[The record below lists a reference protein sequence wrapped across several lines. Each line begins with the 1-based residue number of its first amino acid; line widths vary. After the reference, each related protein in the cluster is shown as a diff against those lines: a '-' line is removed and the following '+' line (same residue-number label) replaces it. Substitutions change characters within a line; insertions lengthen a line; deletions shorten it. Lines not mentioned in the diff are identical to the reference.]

1 MPYNIIIGRD
11 DAEKKKFGEKAAIF
25 LGKHYVR
32 MGQTTSLSNNILM
45 DVAKAHVVLVA
56 GKRGSGKST
65 SLAVMAEEMVS
76 LPKEISKNLAVVI
89 IDTMGIFWTTK
100 FPNKR
105 QEDLLKDWNMKAKGF
120 DAKIFVPAGYYQ
132 DYKKRGIPADFSFSI
147 KTSELNSSDWCNVFG
162 LSLNG
167 ELGTLL
173 DRTLREMKENYSIQE
188 LIKRIRADKKS
199 DRKAKDAL
207 ENRLLSADGWGV
219 FSKEGSEIKDI
230 VKNGQV
236 TVLDISPYTHVSGNW
251 GIKGLVV
258 GIIARKLL
266 EERIATRKVEEMA
279 SIRQTARFFV
289 DTENEKPSNM
299 TWLLIDEAHELLPR
313 NGENPAKEALIQILR
328 EGRQPGISMVLATQ
342 QPGEIARDALTQA
355 DIVISHRLTAKFDLD
370 ALNTIM
376 QTYLLEDIQKYMN
389 ELPHIK
395 GSAIVLDDNSER
407 IYPMGVRP
415 RYSWHGGEAPSAL
428 IVKKDILG
436 MIKI

>member
-11 DAEKKKFGEKAAIF
+11 DNDKKKFGEKAAIF

-45 DVAKAHVVLVA
+45 DVARAHVVLIS
-56 GKRGSGKST
+56 GKRGAGKST
-65 SLAVMAEEMVS
+65 TIGVMAEEMVS
-76 LPKEISKNLAVVI
+76 LPKEVSKNLAVVI

-105 QEDLLKDWNMKAKGF
+105 QEDLLKAWQMKAKGF
-120 DAKIFVPAGYYQ
+120 DAKIFVPAGYYK

-147 KTSELNSSDWCNVFG
+147 KTNELNSSDWCNVFE

-173 DRTLREMKENYSIQE
+173 DRTLREMKGSYSIQE
-188 LIKRIRADKKS
+188 LIKKIRMDKKS
-199 DRKAKDAL
+199 DRRAKDAL
-207 ENRLLSADGWGV
+207 ENRLSSADGWGV
-219 FSKEGSEIKDI
+219 FSKEGSEIKDL

-236 TVLDISPYTHVSGNW
+236 TVLDISQYTHVSGNW

-266 EERIATRKVEEMA
+266 EERIAARKVEEMA
-279 SIRQTARFFV
+279 NIRETARFFV
-289 DTENEKPSNM
+289 DEEKEKPSNM
-299 TWLLIDEAHELLPR
+299 TWLLIDEAHQLLPR
-313 NGENPAKEALIQILR
+313 SGENPAREALIQLLR

-355 DIVISHRLTAKFDLD
+355 DIVISHRLTAKFDID

-395 GSAIVLDDNSER
+395 GSAIILDDNSER

-428 IVKKDILG
+428 IVKKDLLE
-436 MIKI
+436 MIKV